1 MIKQLYKIADEVVED
16 LTKQYYAHQEQL
28 SNRLGQVV
36 EQNRQLMCKRQLLL
50 ERMREGAQR
59 AHSIYLEAAESING
73 IPSLADDEA
82 VA

>member
-28 SNRLGQVV
+28 SNQLGQVV

-50 ERMREGAQR
+50 ERMREVAQR
-59 AHSIYLEAAESING
+59 AHSIYLEATESIND
-73 IPSLADDEA
+73 ISSLADDEA